1 MAIHIQ
7 PRDIRIMRQVYTFR
21 VMTYDQVR
29 RKFFADCYETVARN
43 RLQKLIKYG
52 YFKSFGMEIR
62 GTIVRCLRLTEKAWP
77 IISEKW
83 SFHVDCPHFK
93 SESIEHDVRLGE
105 VILKFERL
113 DLFERYFSENI
124 LQSSSTLKQDPVFSD
139 SVNLQSDG
147 VLVVKSLQGGSVVY
161 AIEFEISKKAPDRY
175 NRKLSSYYQANGLDG
190 LLYICG
196 NQEIVEAITQADRR
210 VCTEGDSILYFA
222 TELSVLKSEDRII
235 FKGVDGGGIGLN

>member
-7 PRDIRIMRQVYTFR
+7 PRDIRIMRQVFTLR

-62 GTIVRCLRLTEKAWP
+62 GTFVRCLRLTEKAWP

-105 VILKFERL
+105 VILKFEKL

-139 SVNLQSDG
+139 SVNVQSDG
-147 VLVVKSLQGGSVVY
+147 VLILKSHEGGSAVY
-161 AIEFEISKKAPDRY
+161 AIECEISKRLLIVTIESSVVTIKQMALMDFSIFVEI
-175 NRKLSSYYQANGLDG
+175 RKLLR
-190 LLYICG
+190 LFPKL
-196 NQEIVEAITQADRR
+196 IVEFAREVIPF
-210 VCTEGDSILYFA
+210 CILPRN
-222 TELSVLKSEDRII
+222 SV
-235 FKGVDGGGIGLN
+235 F